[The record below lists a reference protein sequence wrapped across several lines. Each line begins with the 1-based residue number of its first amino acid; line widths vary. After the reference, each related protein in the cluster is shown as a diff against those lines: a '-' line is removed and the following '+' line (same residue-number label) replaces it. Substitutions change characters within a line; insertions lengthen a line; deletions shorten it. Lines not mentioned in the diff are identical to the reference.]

1 MMMPLQWAF
10 VAGGAVGG
18 GLGVLLGQWLAWWF
32 LFPVYRRLW
41 QPRTKR
47 RNWRRV
53 WS

>member
-1 MMMPLQWAF
+1 MMPLQLAF
-10 VAGGAVGG
+10 IAGSAVGG

-32 LFPVYRRLW
+32 LFPAYRAQWVR
-41 QPRTKR
+41 PKR